1 MNDLELIMTQKWI
14 ASFMNGYEAW
24 IDVRRTGYP
33 VLPIPEDNLNN
44 DVFPVRYAYPSTEQ
58 AVNGANYSQA
68 VSAIGG
74 DNFNSKGW
82 WEN

>member
-1 MNDLELIMTQKWI
+1 
-14 ASFMNGYEAW
+14 
-24 IDVRRTGYP
+24 
-33 VLPIPEDNLNN
+33 LNN